1 MIYMKKMHKTTLTSN
16 AFENKLLLS
25 NITFDTWFNESM
37 SSAEPRL
44 KQFLAFLKQEFDDK
58 KLTKKGM
65 IHFLDLYFR
74 PNSIFK

>member
-1 MIYMKKMHKTTLTSN
+1 MKTVNQKQLTSN
-16 AFENKLLLS
+16 TFENKLLLS
-25 NITFDTWFNESM
+25 NTTFDDWFKEAI
-37 SSAEPRL
+37 SSAEPRF
-44 KQFLAFLKQEFDDK
+44 KQFLMFLKQEFDDK

>member
-1 MIYMKKMHKTTLTSN
+1 MKKVNQKKLTSN
-16 AFENKLLLS
+16 TFENKLLLS
-25 NITFDTWFNESM
+25 NTTFDTWFNESM
-37 SSAEPRL
+37 SSAEPRF
-44 KQFLAFLKQEFDDK
+44 KRFLAFLKQEFDDK